1 MNYQDIIN
9 KLESLSNPKNIKGMA
24 RFGITPKSKILG
36 ISIYNLRKI
45 AKEIKKSSSVKTSE
59 DLHAIAKKLW
69 SSNIHEARIL
79 ASFIE
84 DPTKVTEK
92 QLDQWVKDFDSWD
105 IVDLVSELIAH
116 TPHVIKKINEW
127 ANYEEPARNATQSV
141 AGGEFVKRSA
151 FSLIAELA
159 WWDKKMTDKEFIDF
173 FPLIKKA
180 ATDER
185 NYVKK
190 SVNWAIRNIG
200 KRNKNL
206 NKKAIKLSREIQ
218 KIDSKSARWTAAN
231 ALRELTSEKIQT
243 RLK

>member
-1 MNYQDIIN
+1 
-9 KLESLSNPKNIKGMA
+9 
-24 RFGITPKSKILG
+24 
-36 ISIYNLRKI
+36 
-45 AKEIKKSSSVKTSE
+45 
-59 DLHAIAKKLW
+59 
-69 SSNIHEARIL
+69 
-79 ASFIE
+79 
-84 DPTKVTEK
+84 
-92 QLDQWVKDFDSWD
+92 
-105 IVDLVSELIAH
+105 
-116 TPHVIKKINEW
+116 
-127 ANYEEPARNATQSV
+127 
-141 AGGEFVKRSA
+141 
-151 FSLIAELA
+151 
-159 WWDKKMTDKEFIDF
+159 MTDKEFIDF